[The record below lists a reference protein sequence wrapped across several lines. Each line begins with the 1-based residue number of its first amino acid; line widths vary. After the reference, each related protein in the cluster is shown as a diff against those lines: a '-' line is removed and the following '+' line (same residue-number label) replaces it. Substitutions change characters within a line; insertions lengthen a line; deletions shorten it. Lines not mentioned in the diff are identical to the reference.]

1 MIPTGTLHDD
11 GRTLVLRRT
20 FTAGIEEVWASVTE
34 SERLGRWF
42 GTWTGDPASGSV
54 MVTMNAE
61 PESGSAERFDIQ
73 ACEPPR
79 LLSVSATNDYGHWQL
94 TVELSTVGGS
104 HHARPASGGG
114 RPRDAARDRSRLGVV
129 PRPARRRDRG
139 AAAAHDRGLHRRL
152 PPHGRGV
159 RGDARV
165 GRRRS
170 SDGSRRSPR
179 PRRHAR
185 RTRSTRLRPWDSPGT
200 AQPGTGH
207 RVRSAPG
214 RWSPGGSAA
223 IRTRRRAAAKPG
235 ELVDGVTR
243 LFEDEWHI
251 WTLATEPE
259 RVARW

>member
-61 PESGSAERFDIQ
+61 PESGSAERFDIE

-94 TVELSTVGGS
+94 TVELSTVGG
-104 HHARPASGGG
+104 ATTLAPASGGA
-114 RPRDAARDRSRLGVV
+114 RPRDAGRDRSGLGVV
-129 PRPARRRDRG
+129 PRPARGRHRG
-139 AAAAHDRGLHRRL
+139 ATAAHDRGLHRRL
-152 PPHGRGV
+152 PPHGCGV

-165 GRRRS
+165 ALAAAGIRS
-170 SDGSRRSPR
+170 ERG
-179 PRRHAR
+179 
-185 RTRSTRLRPWDSPGT
+185 PWW
-200 AQPGTGH
+200 
-207 RVRSAPG
+207 R
-214 RWSPGGSAA
+214 GGSA
-223 IRTRRRAAAKPG
+223 RGPT
-235 ELVDGVTR
+235 
-243 LFEDEWHI
+243 
-251 WTLATEPE
+251 
-259 RVARW
+259 